1 MNVERLVAMVNDIG
15 HYFAAEQDRTAA
27 IAGVASHLQRFW
39 DPRMRR
45 QILAHVAAGGQ
56 GLSDLALA
64 AVKTLPP
71 PPAPVPPGA

>member
-1 MNVERLVAMVNDIG
+1 MNVERLVAMANDIG
-15 HYFAAEQDRTAA
+15 RYFAAEQDRNAA
-27 IAGVASHLQRFW
+27 IAGIASHLQRFW

-64 AVKTLPP
+64 AVKTLT
-71 PPAPVPPGA
+71 PPAPSSPAS